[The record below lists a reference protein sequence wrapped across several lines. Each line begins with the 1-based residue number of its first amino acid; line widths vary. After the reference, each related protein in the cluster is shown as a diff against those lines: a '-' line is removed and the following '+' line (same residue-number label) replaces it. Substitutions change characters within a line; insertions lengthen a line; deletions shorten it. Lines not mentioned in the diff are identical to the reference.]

1 MRLVMVALAA
11 CLLAAPV
18 ARAADTSDP
27 GFQAL
32 DALARFYGM
41 QFAAAQTAQ
50 NCAVNVEQQ
59 RAYFTLMEG
68 WAGLIRGLP
77 AEFHRPAA
85 EGVVVATR
93 RYALMAPELRCETAR
108 DDHTRQLHMWQ
119 RAHGR

>member
-1 MRLVMVALAA
+1 MRVAMVALAA
-11 CLLAAPV
+11 GLLAAPV

-32 DALARFYGM
+32 DGLARFYGM

-68 WAGLIRGLP
+68 WAGLIRALP
-77 AEFHRPAA
+77 AEFQRPAA
-85 EGVVVATR
+85 EAVVAANR
-93 RYALMAPELRCETAR
+93 RYGLMAFELRCETAR
-108 DDHTRQLHMWQ
+108 DDHTRHLQAFERGL
-119 RAHGR
+119 RR